1 MAKAPQWL
9 ARSPHATARRACRAR
24 RAWLLAASISLAA
37 CSQPNRN
44 EIMHGGGDAA
54 RGKVA
59 IETYGCGACHSIPG
73 IAGAHGQ
80 VGPPLDHW
88 SRRVYIAGEVPN
100 TEDFLI
106 RWIEVPEAIEP
117 KTAMPMLG
125 VTEGSARDIAAY
137 LYSIR

>member
-1 MAKAPQWL
+1 MSNLQQAP
-9 ARSPHATARRACRAR
+9 APHRGRIVGV
-24 RAWLLAASISLAA
+24 LLASLALAA
-37 CSQPNRN
+37 CSRPTRN
-44 EIMHGGGDAA
+44 QIMHGGGDAD

-59 IETYGCGACHSIPG
+59 IQTYGCGACHSIPG

-88 SRRVYIAGEVPN
+88 SKRVYIAGEVPN

>member
-1 MAKAPQWL
+1 MSNLQQA
-9 ARSPHATARRACRAR
+9 SVRRRVR
-24 RAWLLAASISLAA
+24 IAAVLIASCVLAA
-37 CSQPNRN
+37 CSRPTRN
-44 EIMHGGGDAA
+44 QIMNGGGDAD

-59 IETYGCGACHSIPG
+59 IQTYGCGACHSIPG

-88 SRRVYIAGEVPN
+88 SKRVYIAGEVPN

>member
-1 MAKAPQWL
+1 MSILQRRPGRRDQRG
-9 ARSPHATARRACRAR
+9 ARFA
-24 RAWLLAASISLAA
+24 LLLVASIDLAA

-73 IAGAHGQ
+73 IAGARGQ